1 MKTMEQKQL
10 AEDKI
15 MRYMVTRR
23 FTGGIL
29 AGLTHT
35 EETRHAAHVGTRVDK
50 PIGGSPY
57 VIMECIRIS

>member
-1 MKTMEQKQL
+1 MRAMEQKQQ
-10 AEDKI
+10 AADTI

-35 EETRHAAHVGTRVDK
+35 GETRHAAEVGTRVDK

-57 VIMECIRIS
+57 VITECTQIP

>member
-1 MKTMEQKQL
+1 MRTMEQKQQ
-10 AEDKI
+10 AEGRI

-35 EETRHAAHVGTRVDK
+35 GETRHAVNVGTRVDR
-50 PIGGSPY
+50 PVGGSPY
-57 VIMECIRIS
+57 VITECIRIS

>member
-1 MKTMEQKQL
+1 MRTMEQKQQ
-10 AEDKI
+10 ATVTI

-23 FTGGIL
+23 FTGGTL

-35 EETRHAAHVGTRVDK
+35 GETRHQAKVGARVDK

-57 VIMECIRIS
+57 VITECIRIA

>member
-1 MKTMEQKQL
+1 MRTMDEKQQ
-10 AEDKI
+10 ATDAI

-35 EETRHAAHVGTRVDK
+35 GETRHAAKIGDSVDK
-50 PIGGSPY
+50 PVGGSPY
-57 VIMECIRIS
+57 VITECVRIA

>member
-1 MKTMEQKQL
+1 MKTMDEKQQ
-10 AEDKI
+10 AEDTI

-35 EETRHAAHVGTRVDK
+35 GETRHAAQVGTRVDK

-57 VIMECIRIS
+57 VITECVRIS

>member
-1 MKTMEQKQL
+1 MKTMDEKHQ
-10 AEDKI
+10 AEDRI

-35 EETRHAAHVGTRVDK
+35 GETRHAAQVGTRVDK
-50 PIGGSPY
+50 PVGGSPY
-57 VIMECIRIS
+57 VITECVRIS